1 MATSAPVERSTAD
14 RDGLQIPA
22 LRRIADPRSVNARMR
37 RVVLFL
43 SVFALALV
51 YVPSASAAGTPT
63 DPLWG
68 EQWGP
73 QQVHAPAAWDTSTGA
88 GQVIAVVDSG
98 VDLSHPDLAAKMVP
112 GATFVGC
119 ADNGPCGDGDWE
131 SAPQASGDPDPHGT
145 HVAGIAAA
153 VTNNSEGIAGVAPDA
168 SIMPVKV
175 LGSEGGTFAE
185 IAAGIRWAADN
196 SADVINLSLGALPG
210 VQALEITGIVSDATE
225 AIDYANS
232 KGVVVVA
239 AAGNDTAS
247 ICGSPS
253 FNDGA
258 LCVVSN
264 DRNEVRS
271 WFSNFAVKPDLMT
284 VSAPGG
290 QGAISC
296 SEDIISTVPIGAEK
310 YCPAHAGYDNYA
322 GTSMAAPHVAGVA
335 ALLTAQGRS
344 NTAVYDALMDTAR
357 KPGVGVRGV
366 YDPVYGYGIVDAAAA
381 VAAPG
386 AVATTTDGTTTEE
399 TTTPKSNNKGG
410 KKR

>member
-1 MATSAPVERSTAD
+1 
-14 RDGLQIPA
+14 
-22 LRRIADPRSVNARMR
+22 MR
-37 RVVLFL
+37 RVVLLL
-43 SVFALALV
+43 SVVALFALALA
-51 YVPSASAAGTPT
+51 PAATAATAPNDT
-63 DPLWG
+63 LWG

-73 QQVHAPAAWDTSTGA
+73 QQVHAPEAWATSTGA

-98 VDLSHPDLAAKMVP
+98 VDLQHPDLVGKFVP

-119 ADNGPCGDGDWE
+119 PDGPCGDGDWE
-131 SAPQASGDPDPHGT
+131 SGGKAAGAPDPHGT

-153 VTNNSEGIAGVAPDA
+153 VTNNGQGIAGVAPDA

-175 LGSEGGTFAE
+175 LGEEGGTFEE
-185 IAAGIRWAADN
+185 IAAGIRWSADHG
-196 SADVINLSLGALPG
+196 ADVINLSLGAIPG
-210 VQALEITGIVSDATE
+210 VQALEITGLVSDATE

-290 QGAISC
+290 QGAVFC
-296 SEDIISTVPIGAEK
+296 EEDIISTVPVGAEE
-310 YCPAHAGYDNYA
+310 YCPGNAGYDNYA
-322 GTSMAAPHVAGVA
+322 GTSMATPHVAGVA

-344 NTAVYDALMDTAR
+344 NDAVYDILMSTAR
-357 KPGVGVRGV
+357 TPGAGVRGV
-366 YDPVYGYGIVDAAAA
+366 YNPVYGYGIVDAAAA
-381 VAAPG
+381 VAEPG
-386 AVATTTDGTTTEE
+386 AVATAPTSGTTTS
-399 TTTPKSNNKGG
+399 PKGNKGG
-410 KKR
+410 KKS

>member
-1 MATSAPVERSTAD
+1 
-14 RDGLQIPA
+14 
-22 LRRIADPRSVNARMR
+22 MR
-37 RVVLFL
+37 RVVLLL
-43 SVFALALV
+43 SALALV
-51 YVPSASAAGTPT
+51 ISLAPAASATTAPN
-63 DPLWG
+63 DALWG

-73 QQVHAPAAWDTSTGA
+73 QQVHAPEAWSTSTGA

-98 VDLSHPDLAAKMVP
+98 VDLQHPDLVGKFVA

-119 ADNGPCGDGDWE
+119 AENGPCGDGDWE
-131 SAPQASGDPDPHGT
+131 SGGKAAGAPDPHGT

-153 VTNNSEGIAGVAPDA
+153 VTNNGQGIAGVAPDA

-175 LGSEGGTFAE
+175 LGEEGGTFEE
-185 IAAGIRWAADN
+185 IAAGVRWAADHG
-196 SADVINLSLGALPG
+196 ADVINLSLGAIPG
-210 VQALEITGIVSDATE
+210 VQALEITGLVSDATE

-258 LCVVSN
+258 LCVAST
-264 DRNEVRS
+264 DRNEARS
-271 WFSNFAVKPDLMT
+271 WFSNFAIKPDMLA

-290 QGAISC
+290 QGGLFC
-296 SEDIISTVPIGAEK
+296 EEDIISTVPIGAEE
-310 YCPAHAGYDNYA
+310 YCPANAGYDNYA
-322 GTSMAAPHVAGVA
+322 GTSMATPHVAGVA
-335 ALLTAQGRS
+335 ALLTAQGRT
-344 NTAVYDALMDTAR
+344 NTAVHDVLTSTAR
-357 KPGVGVRGV
+357 KPGAGVRGV

-386 AVATTTDGTTTEE
+386 AGTTTG
-399 TTTPKSNNKGG
+399 TGGTGGGGKGG
-410 KKR
+410 GNGGGNGKGKTS